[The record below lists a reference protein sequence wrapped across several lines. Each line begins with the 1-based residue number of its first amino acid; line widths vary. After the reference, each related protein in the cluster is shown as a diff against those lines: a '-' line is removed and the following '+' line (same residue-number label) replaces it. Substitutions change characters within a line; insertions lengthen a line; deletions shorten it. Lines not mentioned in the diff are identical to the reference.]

1 MNTKEN
7 LFDFINDCRELC
19 NNYNDSI
26 QRDNH
31 ESFNVFKLIS
41 DRYYREDFH
50 SDIMAFFLNPKEN
63 HLYDN
68 VFLKLFIRMLNEK
81 RTNINSDERAQT
93 IIDECLYYDA
103 IIKREFPIKNIDGE
117 GRIDILIMSEENKC
131 AIIVENKI
139 NNAGDTYKQLPK
151 YYNYLTE
158 LKYRVDA
165 IVYLPL
171 DSYKKPN
178 ENDWTDEDKSN
189 IEPLLLVIP
198 AYNKSHQINV
208 VDNWLLPAVK
218 NLDMGDVSSVLNQ
231 YADLVKKLNK
241 EMNKSIME
249 DFYGKLREGD
259 NLKMAKT
266 INELLNNYQ
275 QFLAQRITDK
285 YSNNNCYPFPCV
297 SYVSSYGG
305 YAFFQTIDELDI
317 SMNVCGNINY
327 FDIRLENH
335 CPKNTLNFNVL
346 KRKTIELNP
355 SWEYQEGDD
364 SYFNFVYYNI
374 KDEDAL
380 IRCIDNI
387 RNELSKLV
395 SK

>member
-1 MNTKEN
+1 
-7 LFDFINDCRELC
+7 
-19 NNYNDSI
+19 
-26 QRDNH
+26 
-31 ESFNVFKLIS
+31 
-41 DRYYREDFH
+41 
-50 SDIMAFFLNPKEN
+50 
-63 HLYDN
+63 
-68 VFLKLFIRMLNEK
+68 MLNEK
-81 RTNINSDERAQT
+81 RTNINSDERART
-93 IIDECLYYDA
+93 IIDECLYSDA
-103 IIKREFPIKNIDGE
+103 IIKREFPIKNSDGE

-364 SYFNFVYYNI
+364 SYFDFVYYNI

-387 RNELSKLV
+387 RNELSKLI
-395 SK
+395 SR